1 MTTTEL
7 TGVEPVGR
15 RTIRPRR
22 RGVAA
27 LVVGALVAIAIAITA
42 VEMRSSGA
50 PARSAPPPVAVSV
63 APGPTYPA
71 ALIHRISARPLGET
85 DRNG

>member
-15 RTIRPRR
+15 RTIRPQR

-27 LVVGALVAIAIAITA
+27 LVVGALVAIAIAIAA
-42 VEMRSSGA
+42 VQMRSSEA
-50 PARSAPPPVAVSV
+50 PVQSAPSPVVVSI

-71 ALIHRISARPLGET
+71 SLIHRISARPSERMH
-85 DRNG
+85 RNG

>member
-27 LVVGALVAIAIAITA
+27 LVLGALVALAVGIAA

-50 PARSAPPPVAVSV
+50 PAQSAPSPVTVSV
-63 APGPTYPA
+63 AAGPTYPA
-71 ALIHRISARPLGET
+71 ALIHRISARSSGT
-85 DRNG
+85 THRNG

>member
-7 TGVEPVGR
+7 TGVERVGR
-15 RTIRPRR
+15 RTIRPQR

-27 LVVGALVAIAIAITA
+27 LVVGVLAAIAITIAA

-50 PARSAPPPVAVSV
+50 PVQPAPSPVAVSV
-63 APGPTYPA
+63 GPGPTYPA
-71 ALIHRISARPLGET
+71 ALIHRISARPSGET
-85 DRNG
+85 RRNG

>member
-15 RTIRPRR
+15 RTIRPQR

-27 LVVGALVAIAIAITA
+27 LVVGALVAIAIAIAA
-42 VEMRSSGA
+42 VPMRSSGA
-50 PARSAPPPVAVSV
+50 PAQSAPSPVVASV

-71 ALIHRISARPLGET
+71 SLIHRISARPSGET
-85 DRNG
+85 RRND